1 MTVAPIIMAARM
13 PPVAS
18 RRRTG
23 DCTDS
28 CPAAATYGASDDRAR
43 RRATA
48 RRTLRECVRQG
59 YGHSHTQQEQRKYNP
74 THWVTPLMLDPAALQ
89 CFFFEVSPHFI
100 RVAIEAQ
107 EKPVATLTCLLDAS
121 SALISVVM
129 RWLAA
134 CL

>member
-1 MTVAPIIMAARM
+1 M

-23 DCTDS
+23 DCTDG
-28 CPAAATYGASDDRAR
+28 CTAAATYGASDDRAR
-43 RRATA
+43 HRATC

-74 THWVTPLMLDPAALQ
+74 THWDTPLVLDFRYVLFRSQSAGTQSNDVAILLR
-89 CFFFEVSPHFI
+89 CSAFSLKFHFI

-107 EKPVATLTCLLDAS
+107 EKPAATLTCLLN
-121 SALISVVM
+121 V
-129 RWLAA
+129 
-134 CL
+134 